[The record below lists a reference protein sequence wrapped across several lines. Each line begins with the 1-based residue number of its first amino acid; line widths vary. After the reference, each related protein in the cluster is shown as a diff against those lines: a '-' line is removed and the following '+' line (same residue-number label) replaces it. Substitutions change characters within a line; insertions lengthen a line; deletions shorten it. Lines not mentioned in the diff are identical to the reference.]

1 MFVSRRNEKIFVME
15 SCCSEETLVC
25 LFVKKERESGG
36 CMCVSVKLRV
46 VEKVRVS
53 EKREY

>member
-1 MFVSRRNEKIFVME
+1 MME